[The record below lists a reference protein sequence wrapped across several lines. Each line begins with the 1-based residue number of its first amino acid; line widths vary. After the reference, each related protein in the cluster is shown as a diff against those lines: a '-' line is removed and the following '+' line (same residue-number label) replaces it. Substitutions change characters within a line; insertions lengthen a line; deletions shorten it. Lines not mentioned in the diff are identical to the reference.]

1 MFRMPAL
8 LLRDRS
14 ARITD
19 VTPSIPSSLEL
30 SISHYLGRRH
40 TCSGAPPWWVL
51 QLFLAVLFRRCFIN
65 NIAFFSDSF
74 FISARSQSDTMLERY
89 EIRRMKC
96 VWLILLHGKKG
107 SISLSAVRIADKA
120 PSARG
125 EGPKWRRGRLQFTDE
140 HRGLG
145 GRPTHSYT
153 AVVEVSSEVVRISVN
168 IS

>member
-1 MFRMPAL
+1 MYDLFCFMAR
-8 LLRDRS
+8 RD
-14 ARITD
+14 
-19 VTPSIPSSLEL
+19 L
-30 SISHYLGRRH
+30 
-40 TCSGAPPWWVL
+40 
-51 QLFLAVLFRRCFIN
+51 
-65 NIAFFSDSF
+65 
-74 FISARSQSDTMLERY
+74 
-89 EIRRMKC
+89 
-96 VWLILLHGKKG
+96 
-107 SISLSAVRIADKA
+107 SLSAVRIADKA